1 MPTSSPDWSTLAS
14 EYERLA
20 DSSALQLSSGSALT
34 ATAAANA
41 APSAA
46 AAAAAAPAA
55 DARSAPR

>member
-20 DSSALQLSSGSALT
+20 DSSALQMPSGGALT
-34 ATAAANA
+34 GAAATAA
-41 APSAA
+41 PT
-46 AAAAAAPAA
+46 A